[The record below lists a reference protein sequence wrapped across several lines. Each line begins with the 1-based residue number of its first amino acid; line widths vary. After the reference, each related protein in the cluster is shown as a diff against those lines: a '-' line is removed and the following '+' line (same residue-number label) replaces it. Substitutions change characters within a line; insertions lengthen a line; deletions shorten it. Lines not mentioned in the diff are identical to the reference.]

1 MRFNQT
7 TLLNIALIVIFG
19 LALTQAEA
27 YMGDYQIYILKL
39 IFINAILA
47 LSLNLIYGFT
57 GLFSLGHAGFMAI
70 GAYTAALISLACERA
85 GVFESQKGAAFILVL
100 FGCILAAGLLAA
112 LVGLLLG
119 KALFGKKAAPAPA
132 PAPVAAVPAAPQE
145 DEDEIAAVIAAIAAM
160 MGCAPEQVR
169 ILSLRE
175 DSPWRPTLL
184 ISDGGQIDEK
194 IPDKNKWKNI

>member
-1 MRFNQT
+1 MMY
-7 TLLNIALIVIFG
+7 LYIAIAL
-19 LALTQAEA
+19 
-27 YMGDYQIYILKL
+27 
-39 IFINAILA
+39 
-47 LSLNLIYGFT
+47 
-57 GLFSLGHAGFMAI
+57 
-70 GAYTAALISLACERA
+70 
-85 GVFESQKGAAFILVL
+85 
-100 FGCILAAGLLAA
+100 

-119 KALFGKKAAPAPA
+119 KALFGKKSAPAPA

-194 IPDKNKWKNI
+194 IPDKKISELLHEFNKEYGFTHVTNPVNLGYTKTVNNRC

>member
-1 MRFNQT
+1 MMY
-7 TLLNIALIVIFG
+7 LYIAIAL
-19 LALTQAEA
+19 
-27 YMGDYQIYILKL
+27 
-39 IFINAILA
+39 
-47 LSLNLIYGFT
+47 
-57 GLFSLGHAGFMAI
+57 
-70 GAYTAALISLACERA
+70 
-85 GVFESQKGAAFILVL
+85 
-100 FGCILAAGLLAA
+100 

-145 DEDEIAAVIAAIAAM
+145 DEVRSQQSSPPCRYD
-160 MGCAPEQVR
+160 GCAPEQVR

>member
-1 MRFNQT
+1 MMY
-7 TLLNIALIVIFG
+7 LYIAIAL
-19 LALTQAEA
+19 
-27 YMGDYQIYILKL
+27 
-39 IFINAILA
+39 
-47 LSLNLIYGFT
+47 
-57 GLFSLGHAGFMAI
+57 
-70 GAYTAALISLACERA
+70 
-85 GVFESQKGAAFILVL
+85 
-100 FGCILAAGLLAA
+100 

-132 PAPVAAVPAAPQE
+132 PAPV
-145 DEDEIAAVIAAIAAM
+145 AAVIAAIAAM

>member
-1 MRFNQT
+1 MMY
-7 TLLNIALIVIFG
+7 LYIAIAL
-19 LALTQAEA
+19 
-27 YMGDYQIYILKL
+27 
-39 IFINAILA
+39 
-47 LSLNLIYGFT
+47 
-57 GLFSLGHAGFMAI
+57 
-70 GAYTAALISLACERA
+70 
-85 GVFESQKGAAFILVL
+85 
-100 FGCILAAGLLAA
+100 

-119 KALFGKKAAPAPA
+119 KALFGKKAAPA
-132 PAPVAAVPAAPQE
+132 APVAAVPAAPQE
-145 DEDEIAAVIAAIAAM
+145 DEDEIVAVIAAIAAM

>member
-1 MRFNQT
+1 MMY
-7 TLLNIALIVIFG
+7 LYIAIAL
-19 LALTQAEA
+19 
-27 YMGDYQIYILKL
+27 
-39 IFINAILA
+39 
-47 LSLNLIYGFT
+47 
-57 GLFSLGHAGFMAI
+57 
-70 GAYTAALISLACERA
+70 
-85 GVFESQKGAAFILVL
+85 
-100 FGCILAAGLLAA
+100 

-119 KALFGKKAAPAPA
+119 KALFGKKAAPVPA
-132 PAPVAAVPAAPQE
+132 PAPVAPQE

-194 IPDKNKWKNI
+194 IPDKNKWKNV

>member
-1 MRFNQT
+1 MMY
-7 TLLNIALIVIFG
+7 LYIAIAL
-19 LALTQAEA
+19 
-27 YMGDYQIYILKL
+27 
-39 IFINAILA
+39 
-47 LSLNLIYGFT
+47 
-57 GLFSLGHAGFMAI
+57 
-70 GAYTAALISLACERA
+70 
-85 GVFESQKGAAFILVL
+85 
-100 FGCILAAGLLAA
+100 

-194 IPDKNKWKNI
+194 LYNYCKWKCI

>member
-1 MRFNQT
+1 MMY
-7 TLLNIALIVIFG
+7 LYIAIAL
-19 LALTQAEA
+19 
-27 YMGDYQIYILKL
+27 
-39 IFINAILA
+39 
-47 LSLNLIYGFT
+47 
-57 GLFSLGHAGFMAI
+57 
-70 GAYTAALISLACERA
+70 
-85 GVFESQKGAAFILVL
+85 
-100 FGCILAAGLLAA
+100 

-145 DEDEIAAVIAAIAAM
+145 DEDEIVAVIADIAAM

-184 ISDGGQIDEK
+184 ISDGGQEYNLYGVAVFTTYFIARRALFEELTIRNAGYRMK
-194 IPDKNKWKNI
+194 

>member
-1 MRFNQT
+1 MMY
-7 TLLNIALIVIFG
+7 LYIAIAL
-19 LALTQAEA
+19 
-27 YMGDYQIYILKL
+27 
-39 IFINAILA
+39 
-47 LSLNLIYGFT
+47 
-57 GLFSLGHAGFMAI
+57 
-70 GAYTAALISLACERA
+70 
-85 GVFESQKGAAFILVL
+85 
-100 FGCILAAGLLAA
+100 

-119 KALFGKKAAPAPA
+119 KALFGKKA
-132 PAPVAAVPAAPQE
+132 APVAAVPAAPQE
-145 DEDEIAAVIAAIAAM
+145 DEDEIAAAIAAIAAM

>member
-1 MRFNQT
+1 MN
-7 TLLNIALIVIFG
+7 G
-19 LALTQAEA
+19 LVCGCA
-27 YMGDYQIYILKL
+27 D
-39 IFINAILA
+39 
-47 LSLNLIYGFT
+47 
-57 GLFSLGHAGFMAI
+57 
-70 GAYTAALISLACERA
+70 RA
-85 GVFESQKGAAFILVL
+85 GGAGPAV
-100 FGCILAAGLLAA
+100 CAAG
-112 LVGLLLG
+112 
-119 KALFGKKAAPAPA
+119 APAPA

-194 IPDKNKWKNI
+194 IPDKNKWKNIPNVTTWICKRYGI